1 LRQGKR
7 VFGALQSLK
16 IDPMMKRSI
25 PLPRTVLELGS
36 RTLVM
41 GVINTTPDSFSDG
54 GTHYDREVAT
64 QGALE
69 MLRAGADIIDVGGES
84 TRPGSLFV
92 EPEEEIRRAI
102 PVIRGIH
109 QAVPDAVISV
119 DTRRRTVAE
128 AAIAEGA
135 QIVNDVSGFRDD
147 PELIDLAREAGVGVV
162 IMHMLGTPRT
172 MQQTIHYEAFPQDI
186 YDFLEQRV
194 RVLEDAGVSSERI
207 VIDPG
212 IGFGK
217 TFDQNLFLINRLS
230 FLKPLQKP
238 ILVGSSRKAFLG
250 KILNEPVAVNRGTAA
265 LATVAAAI
273 LRGAD
278 IVRVHDVAPTIQV
291 CKVTD
296 AILRERVSE

>member
-1 LRQGKR
+1 M
-7 VFGALQSLK
+7 AN
-16 IDPMMKRSI
+16 RSI
-25 PLPRTVLELGS
+25 PLPRTALDLGL

-54 GTHYDREVAT
+54 GDYYDTGIAVE
-64 QGALE
+64 GALA

-84 TRPGSLFV
+84 TRPGSVFV
-92 EPEEEIRRAI
+92 EPEEEIRRAV

-109 QAVPDAVISV
+109 QAMPDAVISV
-119 DTRRRTVAE
+119 DTRRRKVAE
-128 AAIAEGA
+128 AAFAEGA

-147 PELIDLAREAGVGVV
+147 PGLIDLAREAGVGVV

-172 MQQTIHYEAFPQDI
+172 MQQNIHYDDFIGDI
-186 YDFLEQRV
+186 YDFLEQRT
-194 RVLEDAGVSSERI
+194 RVLEDAGIDPEKI

-217 TFDQNLFLINRLS
+217 TFDQNLVLINRLDY
-230 FLKPLQKP
+230 FKPLGKP
-238 ILVGSSRKAFLG
+238 ILVGSSRKAFIG
-250 KILNEPVAVNRGTAA
+250 KILDEPIAANRDVGT

-278 IVRVHDVAPTIQV
+278 IVRVHDVAPAVQV

-296 AILRERVSE
+296 AILRERLSE